1 MNLIEKHLSHF
12 SHELSK
18 TDIEV
23 VKCINTHYADIPK
36 MKIKD
41 LAAACYTSVSTLHR
55 VIKKLG
61 FEGFSD
67 FKYRLKDDKED
78 AIPKEMNDEE
88 YIQKVMSNLKLTKR
102 LNEKEISHVAQV
114 ILDKQKRYCFGTGW
128 KQQQSI
134 DNFSTD
140 LLYYGESFTFLRTID
155 DLRSV
160 SNSMDKDTLLL
171 VVSLSGNAQDYLT
184 EIERCSL
191 KNCTI
196 ISVTIDSN
204 NTLSTLADYS
214 LYYKDDTLDNTK
226 KHWNSL
232 TLNFLLDYLLENI
245 VSQKALLTN
254 LREQE
259 Q

>member
-1 MNLIEKHLSHF
+1 
-12 SHELSK
+12 
-18 TDIEV
+18 
-23 VKCINTHYADIPK
+23 
-36 MKIKD
+36 
-41 LAAACYTSVSTLHR
+41 
-55 VIKKLG
+55 
-61 FEGFSD
+61 SD

-102 LNEKEISHVAQV
+102 LNEKEISYVAQV

-171 VVSLSGNAQDYLT
+171 VVSLSGNTQDYLT

-214 LYYKDDTLDNTK
+214 LYYKDDTLD
-226 KHWNSL
+226 
-232 TLNFLLDYLLENI
+232 
-245 VSQKALLTN
+245 
-254 LREQE
+254 
-259 Q
+259 

>member
-12 SHELSK
+12 SHELTK
-18 TDIEV
+18 NDIEV
-23 VKCINTHYADIPK
+23 VKCINRHYANIPK

-41 LAAACYTSVSTLHR
+41 LAALCYTSVSTLHR

-67 FKYRLKDDKED
+67 FKYQLKDDKED
-78 AIPKEMNDEE
+78 AMPKKMDDEE
-88 YIQKVMSNLKLTKR
+88 YFQKMMSNLKLTKR
-102 LNEKEISHVAQV
+102 LNEKEINTIAQI
-114 ILDKQKRYCFGTGW
+114 ILEKQKRYCFGTGW

-140 LLYYGESFTFLRTID
+140 MLYYGESFTSLRTID
-155 DLRSV
+155 DLRNV
-160 SNSMDKDTLLL
+160 SNSMDEDSLLL
-171 VVSLSGNAQDYLT
+171 VVSLSGNAQDYLN
-184 EIERCSL
+184 EIKRCLL
-191 KNCTI
+191 KNCVI

-204 NTLSTLADYS
+204 NELSTLADYS
-214 LYYKDDTLDNTK
+214 LYYRDDTLDNSK

-245 VSQKALLTN
+245 VSQKLPVGILK
-254 LREQE
+254 
-259 Q
+259 